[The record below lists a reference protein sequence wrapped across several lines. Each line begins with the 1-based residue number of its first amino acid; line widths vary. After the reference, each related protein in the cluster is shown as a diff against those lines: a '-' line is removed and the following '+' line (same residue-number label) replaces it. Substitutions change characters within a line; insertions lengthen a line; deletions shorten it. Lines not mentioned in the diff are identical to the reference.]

1 MADRRTYLP
10 RVDLPG
16 RRLGRHVNHD
26 PRSLSYLV
34 AGPAAA
40 VTPKS
45 VKWDRHVPSFD
56 QGDLGSC
63 TINAGLGILAT
74 DPYWGTLPKE
84 MQQSLAAGNIQ
95 ELLVQ
100 PLYREETRLDPF
112 TGAWEPDDTGSDGL
126 SSAKTLKAHGWI
138 SGYLHATSLAA
149 CHEAIQKGPFMIGI
163 TWYQNMFYPNADG
176 IVSPGG
182 AVAGGHEIECN
193 EYDLSRDLWWFP
205 NSWSPGWGKDGRF
218 AMTSATFQ
226 NLLAQQGDATSLVP
240 ITAPAPVPIDPPKP
254 IDPLSDF
261 PYVAL
266 DRWSASARAYWT
278 KTQRDAAAAYSA
290 WRSVHK

>member
-95 ELLVQ
+95 EL
-100 PLYREETRLDPF
+100 
-112 TGAWEPDDTGSDGL
+112 
-126 SSAKTLKAHGWI
+126 
-138 SGYLHATSLAA
+138 LHATSLAA